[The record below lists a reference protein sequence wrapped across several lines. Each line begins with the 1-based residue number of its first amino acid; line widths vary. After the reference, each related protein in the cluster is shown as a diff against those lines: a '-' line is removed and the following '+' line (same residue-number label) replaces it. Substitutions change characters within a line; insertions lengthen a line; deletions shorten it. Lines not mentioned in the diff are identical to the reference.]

1 MDRKHLN
8 DRLPQIVDS
17 LVTSV
22 HEPRLAPIQ
31 HLNRVHLPNRD
42 VVINS
47 IKLLRQLV
55 YPGYFGN
62 QGLTTANLPFRVGEI
77 VLELSDMLFDQV
89 RNALRY
95 RESIPANGNGDH
107 EPEASARVCEPSAG
121 CDHTAADIVSNFFDR
136 IPDVRRMIA
145 DDVQA
150 AFDGDP
156 AARNTDETIFSYPG
170 VFAITVQRLAHEL
183 VQLDVPL
190 LPR

>member
-1 MDRKHLN
+1 MDRKELN
-8 DRLPQIVDS
+8 DRLPQIVES
-17 LVTSV
+17 LVASV
-22 HEPRLAPIQ
+22 HDAQLGRLQ

-42 VVINS
+42 VVIAS

-89 RNALRY
+89 RFALRY
-95 RESIPANGNGDH
+95 RESIPNGNGAGGGSPCDGDGDATS
-107 EPEASARVCEPSAG
+107 PASKDAG
-121 CDHTAADIVSNFFDR
+121 CDHTAAQIVSKFFDR
-136 IPDVRRMIA
+136 IPDVRQMIA

-156 AARNTDETIFSYPG
+156 AAKNT
-170 VFAITVQRLAHEL
+170 
-183 VQLDVPL
+183 
-190 LPR
+190 